1 MPVIGFPNGK
11 SPKHYLVKAKLPI
24 LNEIGR
30 CEPCGKQ
37 TCLVR
42 DSISTA
48 TTFRAEAYQDT
59 FNIQGGPS
67 NCDYEKDLYLS
78 KCKVC
83 LKIINLNILRLERVI
98 GENQKLFHTH
108 CCLMTIAALNIGIL

>member
-1 MPVIGFPNGK
+1 MPVIGFPNCK
-11 SPKHYLVKAKLPI
+11 SPKHYLVKATLPI

-48 TTFRAEAYQDT
+48 TTFRAEAYQET
-59 FNIQGGPS
+59 FKHSGWS
-67 NCDYEKDLYLS
+67 
-78 KCKVC
+78 
-83 LKIINLNILRLERVI
+83 LKLRLRKRSLSI
-98 GENQKLFHTH
+98 K
-108 CCLMTIAALNIGIL
+108 M